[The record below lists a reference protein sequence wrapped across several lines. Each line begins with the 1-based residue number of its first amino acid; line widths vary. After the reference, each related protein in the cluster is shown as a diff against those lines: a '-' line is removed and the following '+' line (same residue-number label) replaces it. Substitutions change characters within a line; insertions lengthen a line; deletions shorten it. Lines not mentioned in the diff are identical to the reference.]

1 MKIPTQEGRK
11 RYRPDGIYKGPF
23 TNDQTFWEVCTCVPE
38 CPDPCLG
45 QCGCQ
50 ACVTAYEDTLYFEGV
65 TSTKF

>member
-1 MKIPTQEGRK
+1 MDAPTQEGKK

-23 TNDQTFWEVCTCVPE
+23 TGDQSFWEACTCVPA

-50 ACVTAYEDTLYFEGV
+50 ACETAHEDTLYFEGANW
-65 TSTKF
+65 TSL